1 MIHNTYKLFF
11 ILLFVSHFG
20 MAQHP
25 VYIDL
30 NQKEEMPDIEFYDII
45 EDKKGFIWLAANN
58 GLYRYDGKEFKN
70 YSHPK
75 KRGLS
80 VFGLQFDDKD
90 RLWCNNISGQYF
102 YIENDSLNF
111 YTDLKKYTKGQL
123 GEYFFY
129 KNNIIV
135 HTFNKF
141 LEVDIHTKKVTDNTS
156 IESNIPYAFKKEDTL
171 FFLKQKSLLYKDN
184 EGKEKVKSDF
194 DITYSNS
201 VSNKMFILDE
211 YLLHQSFDNTNSV
224 SKFYFGKDKVSLLSD
239 KSLQHNQLITHA
251 FKDENKLWFC
261 SKDAV
266 YIYQFYQGTFL
277 LKETIFKGKGVTKM
291 LKDSKGNYWFIT
303 SSNGVYII
311 PNIHLKKYDLSKE
324 KNITTL
330 EKIND
335 STLIF
340 GTNTGEINVI
350 NINSS
355 SVKSISNPHFE
366 KVNALAYNG
375 LDDIYVSLT
384 SKSFTLSATNFTHK
398 SNAITNKY
406 NFRNAKDISVI
417 DTNKFVYSAFAFA
430 DIFDKENASPTRLG
444 QRRSYSNHYSSSTN
458 EIYVGYVD
466 GLEYYKEDLKPHEI
480 KFKEQSIFAIDID
493 ETTDKMVWISTFND
507 GILGVENGEIVC
519 NYNETNGLLSNQT
532 RIVKADGIYLWI
544 VTNKG
549 LQRFNTQTKTF
560 QNLTKKDGISTFV
573 ISDIAVFKS
582 NIVLGSNKGLFLLDK
597 EEIFESTNKLTDFYF
612 TNVLVEDQAVA
623 IKTSYDLSSSVNKI
637 QFQFHTNGYFS
648 EENTVYQY
656 RLLGKTDSWT
666 TVSEGVNE
674 VVFNSL
680 SAGNYTFQLKSIDKT
695 SVEETAIKSIK
706 IKINLPFFK
715 QWWFIISSFLVLLIS
730 IAYYYSRR
738 IKTLSVKQKE
748 TLEKERI
755 TKQLISSE
763 LESLRSQMNPHF
775 IFNALNS
782 IQEYIVLNEKNLASA
797 YLVKFSRLIRMYL
810 DHSQEQYIS
819 LSKEIKAL
827 ELYLELEKD
836 RFEDS
841 LEYQLLVAEDVN
853 TTQIKI
859 PSIFIQP
866 YVENAIKHGLLHK
879 TSNRRLNI
887 SFTIATDKNEL
898 ICIIQDNG
906 IGRVASENIKKQQRI
921 YHKSYATKANAK
933 RIDLINLTRAKKI
946 TISIE
951 DLYNEEQEST
961 GTLIH
966 INIPYESTNN

>member
-1 MIHNTYKLFF
+1 
-11 ILLFVSHFG
+11 

-30 NQKEEMPDIEFYDII
+30 NQKEDMPDIEFYDII

-80 VFGLQFDDKD
+80 VFGLQFDNKD

-102 YIENDSLNF
+102 YIENDSLNY

-123 GEYFFY
+123 GEYFFH
-129 KNNIIV
+129 KNKIIV
-135 HTFNKF
+135 HIFNKF
-141 LEVDIHTKKVTDNTS
+141 LEIDIQTKKVTDHS
-156 IESNIPYAFKKEDTL
+156 PKESNIPYVFKKEDSI
-171 FFLKQKSLLYKDN
+171 FFLEQNRLKYKND
-184 EGKEKVKSDF
+184 EGKEYVKSSL
-194 DITYSNS
+194 DITYSNTI
-201 VSNKMFILDE
+201 SNKMFVLDK
-211 YLLHQSFDNTNSV
+211 YLLHQSFDNKNSI
-224 SKFYFGKDKVSLLSD
+224 SKFYFGNDSLLLVQNKD
-239 KSLQHNQLITHA
+239 LQHNQLITHA
-251 FKDENKLWFC
+251 FKDKNKLWFC
-261 SKDAV
+261 SKEAV
-266 YIYQFYQGTFL
+266 YVYQYDQGTFV
-277 LKETIFKGKGVTKM
+277 LKDTFFQGKGVTKM

-303 SSNGVYII
+303 SSNGVYVI
-311 PNIHLKKYDLSKE
+311 PNIHLKKYNLPKE
-324 KNITTL
+324 ENITAL

-340 GTNTGEINVI
+340 GTNTGEINVVYT
-350 NINSS
+350 NSS
-355 SVKSISNPHFE
+355 SIKPIYNPYFE

-375 LDDIYVSLT
+375 KDDIYVSLS
-384 SKSFTLSATNFTHK
+384 SKSFTLSATNFAHK
-398 SNAITNKY
+398 LDTKMNRFS
-406 NFRNAKDISVI
+406 FGEAKDLSVI
-417 DTNKFVYSAFAFA
+417 DADKFVYSAFAFA
-430 DIFDKENASPTRLG
+430 DIIDREKTFRTRLG
-444 QRRSYSNHYSSSTN
+444 HRRSYSNHYSSANN

-466 GLEYYKEDLKPHEI
+466 GLEYYTEDLKPHEI
-480 KFKEQSIFAIDID
+480 EFNEESIFAIDID
-493 ETTDKMVWISTFND
+493 ETTDKMVWVSTFND
-507 GILGVENGEIVC
+507 GILGIKNGKVVS
-519 NYNETNGLLSNQT
+519 NNNESNGLLSNQT
-532 RIVKADGIYLWI
+532 KVVSADGFYLWI
-544 VTNKG
+544 VTSKG
-549 LQRFNTQTKTF
+549 LQRCDTRTKTF

-573 ISDIAVFKS
+573 ISDIAIFKN
-582 NIVLGSNKGLFLLDK
+582 NIVLSSNKGLFLLDK
-597 EEIFESTNKLTDFYF
+597 DKIFQSNNKLPDFYF
-612 TNVLVEDQAVA
+612 TKVLVEDQIVA
-623 IKTSYDLSSSVNKI
+623 IKTNYELSSSVNKI
-637 QFQFHTNGYFS
+637 QIQFHTNGYLS
-648 EENTVYQY
+648 EENNSYQY
-656 RLLGKTDSWT
+656 RLLGKTNSWT

-680 SAGNYTFQLKSIDKT
+680 SAGNYTFQLKSINKT
-695 SVEETAIKSIK
+695 SQEETTIKSIK

-715 QWWFIISSFLVLLIS
+715 QWWFIISCFLILLIS
-730 IAYYYSRR
+730 IAYYFSRR
-738 IKTLSVKQKE
+738 IKTLSLKQKE

-755 TKQLISSE
+755 TKQLIASE

-782 IQEYIVLNEKNLASA
+782 IQEYIILNEKNLASA

-810 DHSQEQYIS
+810 EHSQEQYIP

-841 LEYQLLVAEDVN
+841 FEYQLVVAKEIN
-853 TTQIKI
+853 AGQINI

-879 TSNRRLNI
+879 TSNRELHI
-887 SFTIATDKNEL
+887 SFELAEKDEL
-898 ICIIQDNG
+898 ICTIQDNG
-906 IGRVASENIKKQQRI
+906 IGRIASEDLKKQRGV

-933 RIDLINLTRAKKI
+933 RVDLINLTRTKKI

-951 DLYNEEQEST
+951 DLYNNKQEST

-966 INIPYESTNN
+966 INIPYESTDN

>member
-1 MIHNTYKLFF
+1 MIHITYKLFF
-11 ILLFVSHFG
+11 ILLFVSHFS

-25 VYIDL
+25 VYIDM

-58 GLYRYDGKEFKN
+58 GLFRYDGKEFKN

-102 YIENDSLNF
+102 YIENDSLNY

-123 GEYFFY
+123 GAYFFHQS
-129 KNNIIV
+129 KIIV
-135 HTFNKF
+135 HIFNKF
-141 LEVDIHTKKVTDNTS
+141 LEIDVQTKKVTDHS
-156 IESNIPYAFKKEDTL
+156 SKEGNIPYVFKKEDSI
-171 FFLKQKSLLYKDN
+171 FFLEQNRLKHKND
-184 EGKEKVKSDF
+184 EGKEYVKSTL
-194 DITYSNS
+194 DITYSNTI
-201 VSNKMFILDE
+201 SNKMFVLDN
-211 YLLHQSFDNTNSV
+211 YLLHQSFDNKNSS
-224 SKFYFGKDKVSLLSD
+224 SKFYFGRDSLSLISNKD
-239 KSLQHNQLITHA
+239 LQHNQPITHA
-251 FKDENKLWFC
+251 FKDKNKLWFC
-261 SKDAV
+261 SKEAV
-266 YIYQFYQGTFL
+266 YVYQYHQGTFL
-277 LKETIFKGKGVTKM
+277 LKDTFFQGKGVTKM

-311 PNIHLKKYDLSKE
+311 PNIHLKKFNLPNE
-324 KNITTL
+324 KNITAL

-340 GTNTGEINVI
+340 GTNTGEINVVYT
-350 NINSS
+350 NSS
-355 SVKSISNPHFE
+355 NIKPIDNPYFE

-375 LDDIYVSLT
+375 KDDIYVSLS

-398 SNAITNKY
+398 LDKKTNRFS
-406 NFRNAKDISVI
+406 FREAKDLSVI
-417 DTNKFVYSAFAFA
+417 DSDKFVYSAFAYA
-430 DIFDKENASPTRLG
+430 DIFDKEKASTTRLG
-444 QRRSYSNHYSSSTN
+444 QRRSYSNHYSNSTN

-466 GLEYYKEDLKPHEI
+466 GLEYYKEDLKPREI
-480 KFKEQSIFAIDID
+480 KFNKQSIFAIDID
-493 ETTDKMVWISTFND
+493 ETTDNMVWVSTFND
-507 GILGVENGEIVC
+507 GILGVANGEIVY
-519 NYNETNGLLSNQT
+519 NYNENNGLLSNQT
-532 RIVKADGIYLWI
+532 RIVKADGIYLWV

-582 NIVLGSNKGLFLLDK
+582 SIVLASNKGLFLLDK
-597 EEIFESTNKLTDFYF
+597 EKIFKSNNKLPDFYF
-612 TNVLVEDQAVA
+612 TKVLVEDQLVV
-623 IKTSYDLSSSVNKI
+623 IQTDYDLSSSVNKI

-648 EENTVYQY
+648 EENNVYQY
-656 RLLGKTDSWT
+656 RLLGKTDAWT

-695 SVEETAIKSIK
+695 SLEETAIKSIN

-715 QWWFIISSFLVLLIS
+715 QWWFIISSFLALLIS
-730 IAYYYSRR
+730 IAYYYSQR
-738 IKTLSVKQKE
+738 IKTLRSKQKE
-748 TLEKERI
+748 TLEKEHI
-755 TKQLISSE
+755 TKQLIASE

-810 DHSQEQYIS
+810 EHSQEQYIP

-841 LEYQLLVAEDVN
+841 LEYRLLVADEIN
-853 TTQIKI
+853 TTQIMI

-879 TSNRRLNI
+879 TSDRKLNI
-887 SFTIATDKNEL
+887 SFELAKKDEL

-906 IGRVASENIKKQQRI
+906 IGRVASEDIKKQQKI
-921 YHKSYATKANAK
+921 YHKSYATEANAK
-933 RIDLINLTRAKKI
+933 RIDLINHTRTKKI
-946 TISIE
+946 TISVK
-951 DLYNEEQEST
+951 DLYTKEKEST

-966 INIPYESTNN
+966 INIPL

>member
-1 MIHNTYKLFF
+1 
-11 ILLFVSHFG
+11 

-25 VYIDL
+25 VYIDM

-80 VFGLQFDDKD
+80 VFGLQFDNKD

-102 YIENDSLNF
+102 YIENDSLNY

-123 GEYFFY
+123 GEYFFH
-129 KNNIIV
+129 KDKVIV
-135 HTFNKF
+135 YLYNKF
-141 LEVDIHTKKVTDNTS
+141 LEIDIQTKKITDHS
-156 IESNIPYAFKKEDTL
+156 PKESNIPYVFKKEDSI
-171 FFLKQKSLLYKDN
+171 FFLEQNSLKYKND
-184 EGKEKVKSDF
+184 EGKEYVKSNL
-194 DITYSNS
+194 DITYSNT
-201 VSNKMFILDE
+201 VSNKMFVLDN
-211 YLLHQSFDNTNSV
+211 YLLHQSFDNKNSI
-224 SKFYFGKDKVSLLSD
+224 SKFYFGNDSLSLLHSKD
-239 KSLQHNQLITHA
+239 LQHNQLITHA
-251 FKDENKLWFC
+251 FKDKNKLWFC
-261 SKDAV
+261 SKEAV
-266 YIYQFYQGTFL
+266 YVYQYDQGTFV
-277 LKETIFKGKGVTKM
+277 LKDTFFQGKGVTKM

-311 PNIHLKKYDLSKE
+311 PNIHLKKYNLPKE
-324 KNITTL
+324 ENITAL

-340 GTNTGEINVI
+340 GTNTGKINVV
-350 NINSS
+350 NTNSS
-355 SVKSISNPHFE
+355 NVKTIYNPYFE

-375 LDDIYVSLT
+375 KDDIYVSLS

-398 SNAITNKY
+398 LDTKMNRFS
-406 NFRNAKDISVI
+406 FGEAKDLSVI
-417 DTNKFVYSAFAFA
+417 DADKFVYSAFAFA
-430 DIFDKENASPTRLG
+430 DIIDRKKTFRTRLG
-444 QRRSYSNHYSSSTN
+444 HRRSYSNHYSSSN
-458 EIYVGYVD
+458 NDIYVGYVD
-466 GLEYYKEDLKPHEI
+466 GLEYYTEDLKPHEI
-480 KFKEQSIFAIDID
+480 KFNKESIFAIDID
-493 ETTDKMVWISTFND
+493 ETTDKMVWVSTFND
-507 GILGVENGEIVC
+507 GILGIKNGKVVS
-519 NYNETNGLLSNQT
+519 NYNESNGLLSNQT
-532 RIVKADGIYLWI
+532 KVVSTDGFYLWI
-544 VTNKG
+544 VTSKG

-573 ISDIAVFKS
+573 ISDIAIFKN
-582 NIVLGSNKGLFLLDK
+582 NIVLSSNKGLFLLDK
-597 EEIFESTNKLTDFYF
+597 EKIFKSNNKLPDFYF
-612 TNVLVEDQAVA
+612 TKVLVEDQIVA
-623 IKTSYDLSSSVNKI
+623 IKTNYDLSSSVNKI
-637 QFQFHTNGYFS
+637 QFQFHTNGYLS
-648 EENTVYQY
+648 EENNSYQY
-656 RLLGKTDSWT
+656 RLLGKTNSWT

-680 SAGNYTFQLKSIDKT
+680 SAGNYTFQLKSINKT
-695 SVEETAIKSIK
+695 SQKETAIKSIK

-715 QWWFIISSFLVLLIS
+715 QWWFIISSFLILLIS
-730 IAYYYSRR
+730 IAYYFSRR
-738 IKTLSVKQKE
+738 IKTLSLKQKE

-755 TKQLISSE
+755 TKQLIASE

-782 IQEYIVLNEKNLASA
+782 IQEYIILNEKNLASA

-810 DHSQEQYIS
+810 EHSQEQYIP

-841 LEYQLLVAEDVN
+841 LAYQLVVAKEIN
-853 TTQIKI
+853 AAQIKI

-879 TSNRRLNI
+879 TSNRELHI
-887 SFTIATDKNEL
+887 SFELAEKDEL
-898 ICIIQDNG
+898 ICTIQDNG
-906 IGRVASENIKKQQRI
+906 IGRVASEDLKKQRRI

-933 RIDLINLTRAKKI
+933 RVDLINLTRTKKI

-951 DLYNEEQEST
+951 DLYNNKQEST

-966 INIPYESTNN
+966 INIPYESTDN

>member
-1 MIHNTYKLFF
+1 MIHNTYKLFLIF
-11 ILLFVSHFG
+11 LFASHFS

-25 VYIDL
+25 VYIDM

-58 GLYRYDGKEFKN
+58 GLFRYDGKEFKN

-102 YIENDSLNF
+102 FIENDSLKF

-123 GEYFFY
+123 GVYFFQ
-129 KNNIIV
+129 KNKIIV

-141 LEVDIHTKKVTDNTS
+141 LEVDIQTKKITDNAS
-156 IESNIPYAFKKEDTL
+156 IESNIPFAFKRKDTL
-171 FFLKQKSLLYKDN
+171 FFLEQNSLKYRTD
-184 EGKEKVKSDF
+184 EGKINVKSKL

-201 VSNKMFILDE
+201 VSNKIFVLDD
-211 YLLHQSFDNTNSV
+211 YLLHQSFDNLNS
-224 SKFYFGKDKVSLLSD
+224 SATFYFGRDSLSLISNKD
-239 KSLQHNQLITHA
+239 LQHNQLITHA
-251 FKDENKLWFC
+251 LKDENKLWFC
-261 SKDAV
+261 SKEAV
-266 YIYQFYQGTFL
+266 YVYQYHQGTFL
-277 LKETIFKGKGVTKM
+277 LKDTFFQGKGVTKM

-303 SSNGVYII
+303 SSNGVYVI
-311 PNIHLKKYDLSKE
+311 PNIHLKKFNLFNE
-324 KNITTL
+324 KNITAL

-340 GTNTGEINVI
+340 GTNTGEINVVYT
-350 NINSS
+350 NSS
-355 SVKSISNPHFE
+355 SVIPVDNPYFE

-375 LDDIYVSLT
+375 LDDIYVSLS
-384 SKSFTLSATNFTHK
+384 SKSFALSAKKFTRK
-398 SNAITNKY
+398 SNAITKNH
-406 NFRNAKDISVI
+406 NFRDAKDISVI
-417 DTNKFVYSAFAFA
+417 DTTKFIYSAFAFA
-430 DIFDKENASPTRLG
+430 DIFDKENVSPIRLG
-444 QRRSYSNHYSSSTN
+444 HRRSYSNHYSSVTN

-493 ETTDKMVWISTFND
+493 ETTDKMVWVSTFND
-507 GILGVENGEIVC
+507 GVLGVKNGEIVY
-519 NYNETNGLLSNQT
+519 NYNENNGLLSNQT
-532 RIVKADGIYLWI
+532 RIVKADGIHLWI

-573 ISDIAVFKS
+573 ISDITVFKS
-582 NIVLGSNKGLFLLDK
+582 SIVLGSNKGLYLLDK
-597 EEIFESTNKLTDFYF
+597 EEIFKPTKKLPDFYF
-612 TNVLVEDQAVA
+612 TNVLVEDQVVA
-623 IKTSYDLSSSVNKI
+623 IKTNYDLSSSVNKI

-648 EENTVYQY
+648 EENTEYQY

-666 TVSEGVNE
+666 AVSEGVNE

-695 SVEETAIKSIK
+695 SVEETAIKSIQ

-715 QWWFIISSFLVLLIS
+715 QWWFIISSFLILLVS

-738 IKTLSVKQKE
+738 IRTLNIKQEE

-782 IQEYIVLNEKNLASA
+782 IQEYIILNEKNLASA

-810 DHSQEQYIS
+810 EHSQEQYIS
-819 LSKEIKAL
+819 LAKEIKAL

-841 LEYQLLVAEDVN
+841 LEYQLLVAKDIN
-853 TTQIKI
+853 TAQIQI

-879 TSNRRLNI
+879 TSDRKLNI
-887 SFTIATDKNEL
+887 SFELAKKDEL
-898 ICIIQDNG
+898 ICTIQDNG
-906 IGRVASENIKKQQRI
+906 IGRVASEDIKKQQRI

-933 RIDLINLTRAKKI
+933 RIDLINLTRTKKI
-946 TISIE
+946 TISVE
-951 DLYNEEQEST
+951 DLYTKEQEST

-966 INIPYESTNN
+966 INIPYESTDN